1 VKKKKNK
8 ENIGLLSQSKYK
20 HVYELKQTLFSNA
33 RRRAA
38 DKGLEFTIK
47 LKDIHIPNKCP
58 ILKVPLVCSTRYS
71 PSIDRI
77 YPDKGY
83 VKGNIAVISTLA
95 NSMKANAT
103 PDELLIFAKNI
114 KKFMDLYQEIEV
126 EELPISPDP
135 EEISNLINGN

>member
-1 VKKKKNK
+1 VKKRKNK

-126 EELPISPDP
+126 EELPLPPDP